1 MPFSDTIIKQ
11 AWLRSNGRC
20 ECIKTA
26 HGHARVC
33 NKRLLEI
40 YRGDDES
47 NQGWEAHS
55 KSGAYLDDAAD
66 CEILCWDCQ
75 EEVHYL

>member
-11 AWLRSNGRC
+11 AWLSSNGRC
-20 ECIKTA
+20 ECIKST
-26 HGHARVC
+26 HGHARIC

-40 YRGDDES
+40 YRGEDES
-47 NQGWEAHS
+47 DQGWEAHS
-55 KSGAYLDDAAD
+55 KSGGYLNDLSD